1 MTTSPPKPSTA
12 VRMRSS
18 SVATTSFVSTVDD
31 LAFVYV
37 CHTMGLPARSAN
49 GLPGKRVLPYR
60 AGMTP
65 RTRRVEEGAG
75 AGATAA
81 GDDGAQPMTAILRTL
96 QCAGESRGV
105 RWEGRFRGHELTKD
119 CLLPTRY
126 CGSPGAAGLA
136 LRIIERDYRK
146 MREFE
151 SRRCRKLFCNELIPA
166 KTLQTIF
173 SQQKTTW
180 PSGQGGP
187 LLPKAAAL
195 FLPSWPDLARGR
207 QPSEGCPLSPGSR
220 PFAPSCPSQG
230 GPRSGG
236 QRTPRARKALTT

>member
-12 VRMRSS
+12 ARMRSS

-96 QCAGESRGV
+96 QCAGESRGCAG
-105 RWEGRFRGHELTKD
+105 REGSEDT
-119 CLLPTRY
+119 
-126 CGSPGAAGLA
+126 S
-136 LRIIERDYRK
+136 
-146 MREFE
+146 
-151 SRRCRKLFCNELIPA
+151 
-166 KTLQTIF
+166 
-173 SQQKTTW
+173 
-180 PSGQGGP
+180 
-187 LLPKAAAL
+187 LPKTVY
-195 FLPSWPDLARGR
+195 
-207 QPSEGCPLSPGSR
+207 CPHLIVVPLEQQ
-220 PFAPSCPSQG
+220 A
-230 GPRSGG
+230 
-236 QRTPRARKALTT
+236 